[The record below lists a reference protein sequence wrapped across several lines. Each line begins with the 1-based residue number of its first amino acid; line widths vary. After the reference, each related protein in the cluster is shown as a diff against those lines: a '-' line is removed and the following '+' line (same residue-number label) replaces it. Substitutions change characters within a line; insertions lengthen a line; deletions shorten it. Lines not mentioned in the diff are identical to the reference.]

1 MQTRIPCRLL
11 CRSNTG
17 SVPRSSR
24 RLSACVAGL
33 LIVSVLTGGC
43 TTLGDYIHNGFK
55 VGPNYGRPPAP
66 VAKDWID
73 AADKRVRKDEDDL
86 SKWWTVF
93 NDPVLDSLICS
104 AYQQNLSLREAGFR
118 VLQARAQL
126 CIDIGNLFPQ
136 TQQATGDYTR
146 NALSRET
153 AGSRSN
159 PTTNRG
165 KRWFQQWDYGF
176 NLSWELDFWGR
187 FRRAIEAD
195 EATLDASVENYDDVL
210 VTLLSDVATN
220 YTQLRTTE
228 QRIKYAKQNVELQRK
243 TLTIVEGRFK
253 AGAAGVTEVDV
264 DQARSTLESTQADI
278 PELEITLRQANNQL
292 CILLGLPPEDLQA
305 RLGEAPIPTAPPAV
319 AVGIPIDLL
328 RRRPDVRRDERLAA
342 AQSALIGVADAE
354 FYPHLAIN
362 GTFGWSAEHF
372 KDLFNEQAFNG
383 TFGPSFTWNI
393 LNYGRILSNV
403 HLQDAKFQELVATYQ
418 NTVLRAGQD
427 VENGLVTFLKAQESM
442 KLQAASVDDA
452 EKAVRIALAQ
462 YAAGTIDFTRVTQLE
477 TALVQLQDTL
487 AQSRGQIAT
496 GLIQVYKALGG
507 GWQIRC
513 TGCQPGP
520 LPPEKVGSPTTLP
533 VPRTVST
540 PTPERGAQ
548 GSKPGSG
555 PTRGALE
562 GTRSRPRLSLMEGTA
577 VP

>member
-1 MQTRIPCRLL
+1 
-11 CRSNTG
+11 
-17 SVPRSSR
+17 
-24 RLSACVAGL
+24 
-33 LIVSVLTGGC
+33 
-43 TTLGDYIHNGFK
+43 
-55 VGPNYGRPPAP
+55 
-66 VAKDWID
+66 
-73 AADKRVRKDEDDL
+73 
-86 SKWWTVF
+86 
-93 NDPVLDSLICS
+93 
-104 AYQQNLSLREAGFR
+104 
-118 VLQARAQL
+118 
-126 CIDIGNLFPQ
+126 
-136 TQQATGDYTR
+136 
-146 NALSRET
+146 
-153 AGSRSN
+153 
-159 PTTNRG
+159 
-165 KRWFQQWDYGF
+165 
-176 NLSWELDFWGR
+176 
-187 FRRAIEAD
+187 
-195 EATLDASVENYDDVL
+195 
-210 VTLLSDVATN
+210 
-220 YTQLRTTE
+220 
-228 QRIKYAKQNVELQRK
+228 
-243 TLTIVEGRFK
+243 LTIVEGRFK